1 MKIQTDA
8 REAVIRL
15 LLSEERVMDIVDRT
29 GVSESTVYRI
39 RKRLGGMCRPAD
51 CEYNS
56 RYLNLLERRE
66 IARLHEQRV
75 SVRQIAVTL
84 TRSASTI
91 SRELRRHWHEEFDTY
106 LPEFAH
112 HQAWVNQRRPKPS
125 KISLHKRLREYV
137 QQKLNARLSPEQIS
151 GRLPI
156 DHPTEE
162 QMRIS
167 TESIYQS
174 IYVYPRGELTREL
187 KATLRTRRSRR
198 RARGTRT
205 SAATRIPNL
214 VSIHDRPEEVTG
226 RAVPGHH
233 EGDLIKGSTAS
244 NSAVGTIVERHT
256 GFVSLLHLPGGW
268 SSDQVVA
275 AAIEQF
281 SSLPAFFA
289 KTLTWDR
296 GTEMSRHEK
305 FTKATGIKVYFADPY
320 KPQQRPSN
328 ENTNGLLR
336 EYLPKG
342 DDLSVYSRVDL
353 DAIAEELND
362 RPRKRLGFYT
372 PREVFTKL
380 INQNQENQESVATT
394 P

>member
-1 MKIQTDA
+1 
-8 REAVIRL
+8 
-15 LLSEERVMDIVDRT
+15 
-29 GVSESTVYRI
+29 
-39 RKRLGGMCRPAD
+39 MCRPAD
-51 CEYNS
+51 CEYDS

-66 IARLHEQRV
+66 IARLHEQGV
-75 SVRQIAVTL
+75 SIRQIASRL
-84 TRSASTI
+84 GRSPSTI
-91 SRELRRHWHEEFDTY
+91 SRELRRHWHESFDTY

-112 HQAWVNQRRPKPS
+112 HQAWTNQRRAKPS
-125 KISLHKRLREYV
+125 KISLHQRLREYV
-137 QQKLNARLSPEQIS
+137 QQKLNVRLSPEQIS
-151 GRLPI
+151 GRLLI
-156 DHPTEE
+156 DHPQEE

-167 TESIYQS
+167 AESIYQS

-187 KATLRTRRSRR
+187 KATLRTKRTRR
-198 RARGTRT
+198 RTRGSRHT
-205 SAATRIPNL
+205 SADTRIPNL
-214 VSIHDRPEEVTG
+214 VSIHQRPDEVAG

-256 GFVSLLHLPGGW
+256 GFVSLLHLPDGW
-268 SSDQVVA
+268 ASDQVVS

-281 SSLPAFFA
+281 EALPAFFA

-296 GTEMSRHEK
+296 GTEMSHHQQL
-305 FTKATGIKVYFADPY
+305 TKATGIGVYFADPY

-342 DDLSVYSRVDL
+342 EDLSRYSRTDL
-353 DAIAEELND
+353 HAIAEQLND

-380 INQNQENQESVATT
+380 LNQDLENQERVATT

>member
-1 MKIQTDA
+1 
-8 REAVIRL
+8 
-15 LLSEERVMDIVDRT
+15 MDIVDRT

-39 RKRLGGMCRPAD
+39 RKRLGSMCRPAD
-51 CEYNS
+51 CEYDS

-66 IARLHEQRV
+66 IARLHDQGV
-75 SVRQIAVTL
+75 SIRQIASRL
-84 TRSASTI
+84 GRSPSTI
-91 SRELRRHWHEEFDTY
+91 SRELRRHWHASFDTY

-112 HQAWVNQRRPKPS
+112 HRAWANQRRAKPS
-125 KISLHKRLREYV
+125 KISLHARLRDYV

-156 DHPTEE
+156 DHPQEE

-167 TESIYQS
+167 AESIYQS
-174 IYVYPRGELTREL
+174 IYIYPRGELTREL
-187 KATLRTRRSRR
+187 KATLRTGRTRR
-198 RARGTRT
+198 RARGRRT
-205 SAATRIPNL
+205 SAHTRIPNL
-214 VSIHDRPEEVTG
+214 VSIHQRPQEVAG

-256 GFVSLLHLPGGW
+256 GFVSLLHLPEGW
-268 SSDQVVA
+268 SSDQVVS

-281 SSLPAFFA
+281 DSLPAFFA

-296 GTEMSRHEK
+296 GTEMSHHERL
-305 FTKATGIKVYFADPY
+305 TEATGIGVYFADPY

-342 DDLSVYSRVDL
+342 ADLSRYSRADL
-353 DAIAEELND
+353 QAIAEQLND

-372 PREVFTKL
+372 PSEVFTKL
-380 INQNQENQESVATT
+380 LNEDLENQERVATT